1 MHRTAFQCLTLG
13 AGHAGH
19 IGPGDGRTAGAGAVF
34 RRAGRT
40 LADALH
46 NALLHGLGGLTQSVV
61 VVGQTVG
68 VTHPHP
74 GQLHQAAHLGVRQLL
89 LERKIRHIPAKH
101 RLFRRPAG
109 VEGADGVRALSQARD
124 GRQRRRAFGRC
135 RTLFRLLHRR
145 RCRHIRSFPALIRLH
160 RPGGDSLLSLC
171 MAEGRSGG
179 GGGIA
184 ALRGKELQ
192 IHHRLFSPSAQI
204 GKADIVR
211 VAFCQQSKARLC
223 KFERPLHPRLLGCCR
238 RHGQTRAVRLVPHA
252 APGAFLARQQGAEG
266 LHQGAGPRTHDVL
279 PGGGIARVARSFQPT
294 GGACRAVQLG
304 VVYFYH
310 LISPFCV
317 FIALAIAA
325 VLSSCAGPPSLGASD
340 FFCTSSRP
348 VSWAIWACI
357 RASCWARV
365 PF

>member
-1 MHRTAFQCLTLG
+1 
-13 AGHAGH
+13 
-19 IGPGDGRTAGAGAVF
+19 
-34 RRAGRT
+34 
-40 LADALH
+40 
-46 NALLHGLGGLTQSVV
+46 
-61 VVGQTVG
+61 
-68 VTHPHP
+68 
-74 GQLHQAAHLGVRQLL
+74 
-89 LERKIRHIPAKH
+89 
-101 RLFRRPAG
+101 
-109 VEGADGVRALSQARD
+109 
-124 GRQRRRAFGRC
+124 
-135 RTLFRLLHRR
+135 
-145 RCRHIRSFPALIRLH
+145 
-160 RPGGDSLLSLC
+160 

-204 GKADIVR
+204 GEADIVR
-211 VAFCQQSKARLC
+211 VAFCQQSKARFGELKC
-223 KFERPLHPRLLGCCR
+223 PLHPRLLGCCR

-252 APGAFLARQQGAEG
+252 ALGAFLARQQGAEG

-279 PGGGIARVARSFQPT
+279 PGGGIARVARGFQPA

-325 VLSSCAGPPSLGASD
+325 VLSSCAGPLSLGASD

-348 VSWAIWACI
+348 VS
-357 RASCWARV
+357 
-365 PF
+365 

>member
-1 MHRTAFQCLTLG
+1 
-13 AGHAGH
+13 
-19 IGPGDGRTAGAGAVF
+19 
-34 RRAGRT
+34 
-40 LADALH
+40 
-46 NALLHGLGGLTQSVV
+46 
-61 VVGQTVG
+61 
-68 VTHPHP
+68 
-74 GQLHQAAHLGVRQLL
+74 
-89 LERKIRHIPAKH
+89 
-101 RLFRRPAG
+101 
-109 VEGADGVRALSQARD
+109 
-124 GRQRRRAFGRC
+124 
-135 RTLFRLLHRR
+135 
-145 RCRHIRSFPALIRLH
+145 
-160 RPGGDSLLSLC
+160 

-192 IHHRLFSPSAQI
+192 IHHRLLPPSAQI

-266 LHQGAGPRTHDVL
+266 LHQGTGPRTHDVL
-279 PGGGIARVARSFQPT
+279 PGGGIARVARSFQPA

-325 VLSSCAGPPSLGASD
+325 VLSSCAGPLSLGASD
-340 FFCTSSRP
+340 FFCTSSKP

>member
-1 MHRTAFQCLTLG
+1 
-13 AGHAGH
+13 
-19 IGPGDGRTAGAGAVF
+19 
-34 RRAGRT
+34 
-40 LADALH
+40 
-46 NALLHGLGGLTQSVV
+46 
-61 VVGQTVG
+61 
-68 VTHPHP
+68 
-74 GQLHQAAHLGVRQLL
+74 
-89 LERKIRHIPAKH
+89 
-101 RLFRRPAG
+101 
-109 VEGADGVRALSQARD
+109 
-124 GRQRRRAFGRC
+124 
-135 RTLFRLLHRR
+135 
-145 RCRHIRSFPALIRLH
+145 
-160 RPGGDSLLSLC
+160 
-171 MAEGRSGG
+171 MAEGRSRG

-204 GKADIVR
+204 GEADIVR

-279 PGGGIARVARSFQPT
+279 PGGGIARMARSFQPA

-325 VLSSCAGPPSLGASD
+325 VLSSCAGPLSLGALD

-348 VSWAIWACI
+348 VS
-357 RASCWARV
+357 
-365 PF
+365 